1 METEKKVAIVTGS
14 ATGVG
19 AAVCMQ
25 LAELGWNVVVN
36 YAKSVKEALDTV
48 KKCNELGSDTLL
60 CKGDVSDDRDCVFI
74 VKETVQKWGRIDALV
89 NNAGT
94 TKFCDFSDLDG
105 LDDKDFIRMYKVNVV
120 GAYQMTRAAASYL
133 KKAGGSVVNTSSIAG
148 LTGMGSSIAYCA
160 SKGAMNTLTLSL
172 AQALG
177 PEVRVNAVCPGFIE
191 TRWTR
196 DFLGERYEEV
206 RQRSEDAS
214 ALKLTSKPEDTA
226 EAIVYFVTGAKVTT
240 GQIMIVDGGS
250 TLGQVTLGRK

>member
-1 METEKKVAIVTGS
+1 MQTNNKVAIVTGS

-19 AAVCMQ
+19 AAVCFQ
-25 LAELGWNVVVN
+25 LAELGWNVVIN
-36 YAKSVKEALDTV
+36 YSKSQKDALETV
-48 KKCNELGSDTLL
+48 KKCNELGADTLL
-60 CKGDVSDDRDCVFI
+60 CKGDVSDDRDCKFI
-74 VKETVQKWGRIDALV
+74 VQETVKKWDRIDALA

-105 LDDKDFIRMYKVNVV
+105 LDDKDFTRMYKVNVV
-120 GAYQMTRAAASYL
+120 GAYQMSRAAAPYL
-133 KKAGGSVVNTSSIAG
+133 KKAGGSIVNTSSIAG

-177 PEVRVNAVCPGFIE
+177 PEIRVNAVCPGFIE

-196 DFLGERYEEV
+196 DFLGDRYEEV
-206 RQRSEDAS
+206 RQQFEDAS

-226 EAIVYFVTGAKVTT
+226 EAIIYLLTRAKVAT
-240 GQIMIVDGGS
+240 GQIMIMDGGS
-250 TLGQVTLGRK
+250 TLGQVSLGRK